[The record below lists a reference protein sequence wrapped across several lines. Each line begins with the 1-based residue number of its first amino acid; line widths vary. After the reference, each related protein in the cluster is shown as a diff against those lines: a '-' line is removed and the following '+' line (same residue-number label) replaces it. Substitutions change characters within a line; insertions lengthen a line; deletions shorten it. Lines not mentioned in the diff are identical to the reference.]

1 MSNAAVLTVNDLR
14 VYYDTE
20 LGAVKAVDGVSF
32 DLQPG
37 ERLGLV
43 GESGSGKSTLA
54 LALMRLHKP
63 PARIAGGEVL
73 LEGTGDAVTLD
84 DAQLR
89 AMRLE
94 RMALIPQGAMNSLNP
109 VMRIRDQL
117 ADGIKTHQPDVKN
130 DDIKSRVLAQLE
142 RVGLDSDEVAGK
154 FPHELSGGM
163 KQRVAIA
170 IGTSL
175 DPSVIIADEPT
186 SALDV
191 VVQRQVMETLR
202 SVQEEIGA
210 AVLIVGHDMG
220 LMAQFVDRIGVMYAG
235 RLAELAPVKELFDDP
250 QHPYTKLLIDS
261 VPTIAEKRALV
272 GIPGSPPTLINVPPG
287 CPFNPRCPS
296 VFEPCDKEVP
306 PVLQQDRRQVACH
319 LHQQETA

>member
-14 VYYDTE
+14 VYYDTDS
-20 LGAVKAVDGVSF
+20 GTVKAVDGVSF

-63 PARIAGGEVL
+63 PARIAGGEIFL
-73 LEGTGDAVTLD
+73 DGSGDVVTLE

-89 AMRLE
+89 AMRLD

-109 VMRIRDQL
+109 VMRIRDQV
-117 ADGIKTHQPDVKN
+117 ADGIRTHDS
-130 DDIKSRVLAQLE
+130 DAGSEDIQSRILAQLG

-175 DPSVIIADEPT
+175 NPSVIIADEPT

-210 AVLIVGHDMG
+210 SVLIVGHDMG
-220 LMAQFVDRIGVMYAG
+220 LMAQFANRMGVMYAG
-235 RLAELAPVKELFDDP
+235 KLAEVAPVRDLFAGP
-250 QHPYTKLLIDS
+250 RHPYTKMLIDS
-261 VPTIAEKRALV
+261 VPTTRAKRSLV
-272 GIPGSPPTLINVPPG
+272 AIPGSPPTLIDVPPG
-287 CPFNPRCPS
+287 CPFHPRCPS
-296 VFEPCDKEVP
+296 AFKPCASEVP
-306 PVLQQDRRQVACH
+306 AVTQQEERQVACH
-319 LHQQETA
+319 LYSAETA